1 MSTPETAR
9 IDLELDGER
18 LKWTPAAGFRGFTPR
33 GRRLAEQLERMIR
46 PEDVPASEP
55 SLTRWVEAQLE
66 QLDDLELVLRE
77 VRYSPDD
84 GSVPEGAIA

>member
-1 MSTPETAR
+1 MSTPATAR
-9 IDLELDGER
+9 IDLELNGER
-18 LKWTPAAGFRGFTPR
+18 LKWTPAGFRGYTPR
-33 GRRLAEQLERMIR
+33 GRRLAGYLERMIR
-46 PEDVPASEP
+46 PELKPTHEP